1 MSEWKKVTFKNAPL
15 EIIDGDRGTNYPKQ
29 SDFLTSG
36 YCLFLNAGNV
46 TREGFSFSNCTFIS
60 QEKDSILRKGKLK
73 KYDTILTT
81 RGTVGNVAFF
91 DDSVQFKNIRINS
104 GMVILRPKPENL
116 DPRYLYLFVRSAD
129 FQEQLLAMLSGSA
142 QPQLP
147 IRDINQIVIS
157 LPPLSEQKAIARILG
172 SLDDKIELNRRMN
185 ETLEAMAR
193 AIFKDWFVDFGPTRA
208 KIEGRAPYLP
218 EPIWSLFPDAID
230 PQSGLPVGWEKK
242 PLPEVIDF
250 KEGPGIRNWQYTNSE
265 EGTRFINIRC
275 IQDNDLN
282 LKTANRIT
290 NDEANGKYSHFHL
303 REWDIVV
310 STSGTLGRSAI
321 VRKEHLPLVLNT
333 SVIRFRPIDQKIT
346 KSFLFLYLN
355 SPYFLEEL
363 MAMASGSVQKN
374 FGPMHLKKMRV
385 LTPPFDLVCQFEK
398 RAGSLLN
405 KVICNRSE
413 SDSLAELRDRL
424 LPKLMSGQIRVK
436 DAEKLVE
443 EVL

>member
-1 MSEWKKVTFKNAPL
+1 MSKWKKVTFKNAPL

-157 LPPLSEQKAIARILG
+157 LPPLPEQKAIAHILG

-208 KIEGRAPYLP
+208 KIEDRAPYLP

-230 PQSGLPVGWEKK
+230 PQSGLPQGWESSKLEDFMELAYGK
-242 PLPEVIDF
+242 SLTAKNRLPGDVVVYGSGGEIGFHNEALISSPAVIVGR
-250 KEGPGIRNWQYTNSE
+250 K
-265 EGTRFINIRC
+265 GTVGSIYWE
-275 IQDNDLN
+275 D
-282 LKTANRIT
+282 
-290 NDEANGKYSHFHL
+290 
-303 REWDIVV
+303 
-310 STSGTLGRSAI
+310 
-321 VRKEHLPLVLNT
+321 
-333 SVIRFRPIDQKIT
+333 RPIFPIDTVFYVVPKKT
-346 KSFLFLYLN
+346 SLFFCYQLLLTQPLANMNTDAAVPGLN
-355 SPYFLEEL
+355 RNNAYRLEFPYP
-363 MAMASGSVQKN
+363 GS
-374 FGPMHLKKMRV
+374 
-385 LTPPFDLVCQFEK
+385 D
-398 RAGSLLN
+398 LLN
-405 KVICNRSE
+405 AYELITSPIWAQRSVNIKE
-413 SDSLAELRDRL
+413 SRTLAELRDRL

>member
-1 MSEWKKVTFKNAPL
+1 MSKWKKVTFKNAPL

-157 LPPLSEQKAIARILG
+157 LPPLPEQKAIAHILG

-230 PQSGLPVGWEKK
+230 PLSGLPVGWEVSTIGEEVKVVGGSTPNTK
-242 PLPEVIDF
+242 NPNFWNGGIPWVTPKDLSNLNTPVLLETARTITKDGLAKISSGLLPVGTVLLSSRAPVGYLAISEIPIAVNQGFIAMVCERRLSNIFILLWAKENMDVI
-250 KEGPGIRNWQYTNSE
+250 
-265 EGTRFINIRC
+265 
-275 IQDNDLN
+275 IQN
-282 LKTANRIT
+282 
-290 NDEANGKYSHFHL
+290 ANG
-303 REWDIVV
+303 
-310 STSGTLGRSAI
+310 STFQEISKR
-321 VRKEHLPLVLNT
+321 N
-333 SVIRFRPIDQKIT
+333 FRPINVVVASPQVLDNFHQNICP
-346 KSFLFLYLN
+346 LYQRIVSN
-355 SPYFLEEL
+355 E
-363 MAMASGSVQKN
+363 
-374 FGPMHLKKMRV
+374 
-385 LTPPFDLVCQFEK
+385 
-398 RAGSLLN
+398 
-405 KVICNRSE
+405 IE
-413 SDSLAELRDRL
+413 SRTLAELRDRL